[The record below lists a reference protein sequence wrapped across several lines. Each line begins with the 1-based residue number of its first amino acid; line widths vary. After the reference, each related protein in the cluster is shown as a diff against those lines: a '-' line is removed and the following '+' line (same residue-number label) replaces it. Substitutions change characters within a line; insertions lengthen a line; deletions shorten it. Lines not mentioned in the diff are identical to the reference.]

1 MFAEIRHLKLA
12 VWIILLLSGTLRLSA
27 GHFVPAYIGNGYN
40 HMYFVILD
48 ARIGEIYYQSGDEIA
63 IYDDTVCCGIGTLTS
78 EIKYEESIYLMITA
92 SAYSGLGEADG
103 FSEGHPVQIRCWSR
117 VAQREDVATLT
128 FLDRNTGVP
137 LVSAPVFESSST
149 VFVKLQVDNHA
160 PVADAGESR
169 TVEEGEVVT
178 LDGRGSSDADGDV
191 LTYRWIAPAGIV
203 LSSSVAVQPTFTA
216 PAVDQS
222 TDYTFTLIVSDGI
235 TDSAPS
241 AVSIT
246 VMPAASV
253 NHAPVADAG
262 ESRTVEEGEVV
273 TLDGRGSSDADG
285 DALTYRWIAPGGIVL
300 SSSVAVQ
307 PAFTAPAVDQSTDYT
322 FTLIVSDGITDSA
335 PSAVSITVM
344 PAASVN
350 HAPVADA
357 GESRTVEEGEVV
369 TLDGRGSSDAD
380 GDALTYRWIAPA
392 GIVLSSS
399 VAVQP
404 TFTAPAVDQSTDY
417 TFTLIVSD
425 GNQESDASQV
435 TIFVKDIISFSEVVR
450 EERTVEAYPNPF
462 LGEVNIGIQ
471 GEERDIFVIR
481 IYNSSGICI
490 NRRTLDTHSDGR
502 VVYIWNGTT
511 ESGDKVSPGLYYC
524 VIYTKEGMKKSVTRI
539 IKK

>member
-222 TDYTFTLIVSDGI
+222 TDYTFTLIVSDG
-235 TDSAPS
+235 
-241 AVSIT
+241 
-246 VMPAASV
+246 
-253 NHAPVADAG
+253 
-262 ESRTVEEGEVV
+262 
-273 TLDGRGSSDADG
+273 
-285 DALTYRWIAPGGIVL
+285 
-300 SSSVAVQ
+300 
-307 PAFTAPAVDQSTDYT
+307 
-322 FTLIVSDGITDSA
+322 
-335 PSAVSITVM
+335 
-344 PAASVN
+344 
-350 HAPVADA
+350 
-357 GESRTVEEGEVV
+357 
-369 TLDGRGSSDAD
+369 
-380 GDALTYRWIAPA
+380 
-392 GIVLSSS
+392 
-399 VAVQP
+399 
-404 TFTAPAVDQSTDY
+404 
-417 TFTLIVSD
+417 
-425 GNQESDASQV
+425 NQESDASQV

>member
-1 MFAEIRHLKLA
+1 
-12 VWIILLLSGTLRLSA
+12 
-27 GHFVPAYIGNGYN
+27 
-40 HMYFVILD
+40 
-48 ARIGEIYYQSGDEIA
+48 
-63 IYDDTVCCGIGTLTS
+63 
-78 EIKYEESIYLMITA
+78 
-92 SAYSGLGEADG
+92 
-103 FSEGHPVQIRCWSR
+103 
-117 VAQREDVATLT
+117 
-128 FLDRNTGVP
+128 
-137 LVSAPVFESSST
+137 
-149 VFVKLQVDNHA
+149 
-160 PVADAGESR
+160 
-169 TVEEGEVVT
+169 
-178 LDGRGSSDADGDV
+178 
-191 LTYRWIAPAGIV
+191 
-203 LSSSVAVQPTFTA
+203 
-216 PAVDQS
+216 
-222 TDYTFTLIVSDGI
+222 
-235 TDSAPS
+235 
-241 AVSIT
+241 
-246 VMPAASV
+246 
-253 NHAPVADAG
+253 
-262 ESRTVEEGEVV
+262 VEEGEVV

-285 DALTYRWIAPGGIVL
+285 DALTYRWIAPAGIVL

-344 PAASVN
+344 PAASVS